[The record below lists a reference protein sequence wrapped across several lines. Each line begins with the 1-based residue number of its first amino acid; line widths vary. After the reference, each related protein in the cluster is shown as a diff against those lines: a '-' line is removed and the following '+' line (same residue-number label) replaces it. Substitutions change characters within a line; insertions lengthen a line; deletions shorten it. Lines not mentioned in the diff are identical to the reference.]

1 MGGDGA
7 LARVGR
13 RDGRDNRHAAKEA
26 LHLHL
31 NAAMTALNFIK
42 LEDSQQAPDS
52 EHRMISIASWKI
64 RKTKAHLLE
73 RFSSILDA

>member
-1 MGGDGA
+1 MRLLWPVAETHVSGST
-7 LARVGR
+7 
-13 RDGRDNRHAAKEA
+13 HAAKEA

-52 EHRMISIASWKI
+52 EPV
-64 RKTKAHLLE
+64 
-73 RFSSILDA
+73 